1 MAEKKAVKPA
11 KKEVATKAVITLPR
25 KERGDDDFITA
36 SVNGKVY
43 RIKRGVAVEVPIEV
57 AEVVANAEI
66 NEQKA
71 DQYIDAHL
79 Q

>member
-11 KKEVATKAVITLPR
+11 KKEVAAKAVITLPR
-25 KERGDDDFITA
+25 AERGDDDFITA